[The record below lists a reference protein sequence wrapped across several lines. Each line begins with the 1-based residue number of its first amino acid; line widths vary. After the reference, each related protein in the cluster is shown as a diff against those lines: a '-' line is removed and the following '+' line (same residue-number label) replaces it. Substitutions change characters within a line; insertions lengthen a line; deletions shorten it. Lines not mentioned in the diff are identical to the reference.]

1 MTPADIDDA
10 LVAQLRDPLVS
21 GNLAVAR
28 NPAMITRP
36 GLLHSLD
43 RYDHRRKFWLGL
55 WRDGEMQRLGCCLAS
70 VDTWRVATITI
81 AITDRGQWSKG
92 AGTAGTLLLR
102 SFLFDAVGVHK
113 VAARI
118 YANNTG
124 TIRLTERLGSTR
136 EALLREVEVDA
147 TGARRDV
154 VLFGILREEHARFM
168 ADYTPAGQ

>member
-1 MTPADIDDA
+1 MGPDNI
-10 LVAQLRDPLVS
+10 
-21 GNLAVAR
+21 AR
-28 NPAMITRP
+28 
-36 GLLHSLD
+36 GLS
-43 RYDHRRKFWLGL
+43 
-55 WRDGEMQRLGCCLAS
+55 E
-70 VDTWRVATITI
+70 AT
-81 AITDRGQWSKG
+81 WSKG

-154 VLFGILREEHARFM
+154 
-168 ADYTPAGQ
+168 DYTPAGQ